1 MAGDSAGA
9 NLCVGSALKCI
20 ENKMRIPD
28 GLFLAYVPVL
38 IGFEPSP
45 ARMLCIMDPL
55 LPFGFMMRCLKGNF
69 SHIIFYF
76 LLKFFSGL

>member
-9 NLCVGSALKCI
+9 NLCIGATLKTI
-20 ENKMRIPD
+20 EHDTRIPD
-28 GLFLAYVPVL
+28 GLFLAYVPTL

-55 LPFGFMMRCLKGNF
+55 LPFGFMMRCLKGKNPYYF
-69 SHIIFYF
+69 SYFYT
-76 LLKFFSGL
+76 S